1 MNYINRKAK
10 LFFYSFLIVFWV
22 RICSRVNVFYL
33 LDYCLRE
40 KEEAY
45 WKKLMGES
53 ASFFMRDRI
62 IDEARE
68 GCLSPSSTS
77 TMLSFC

>member
-1 MNYINRKAK
+1 M
-10 LFFYSFLIVFWV
+10 FSF
-22 RICSRVNVFYL
+22 
-33 LDYCLRE
+33 LDYCLSDN
-40 KEEAY
+40 EEVY

-68 GCLSPSSTS
+68 GCLSPWSTS
-77 TMLSFC
+77 IMLSFC